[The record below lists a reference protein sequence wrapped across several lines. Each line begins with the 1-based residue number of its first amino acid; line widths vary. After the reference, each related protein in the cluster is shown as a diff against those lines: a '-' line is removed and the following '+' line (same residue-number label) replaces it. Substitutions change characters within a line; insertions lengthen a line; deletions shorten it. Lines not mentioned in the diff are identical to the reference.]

1 MFLKMIS
8 ACHVPFWI
16 YWSGARHL
24 SRLIRHLNGKNPDI
38 RAEKIIIW
46 AGLSWKNWII
56 IIKIKIY
63 CKIKL
68 EAKIEKMSQV
78 YLTNRRT
85 VFPDIDLKWCRFHL
99 GQAWNRKI
107 QQALG
112 LATDYI
118 DRSGDISKW
127 LAQFFGMPFLLS
139 EEVEDC
145 MSEAPD
151 SERCV
156 RFADYLVQ
164 NNFTSKSKF
173 PPWESRVRLPA
184 VC

>member
-1 MFLKMIS
+1 
-8 ACHVPFWI
+8 
-16 YWSGARHL
+16 
-24 SRLIRHLNGKNPDI
+24 
-38 RAEKIIIW
+38 
-46 AGLSWKNWII
+46 
-56 IIKIKIY
+56 
-63 CKIKL
+63 
-68 EAKIEKMSQV
+68 
-78 YLTNRRT
+78 
-85 VFPDIDLKWCRFHL
+85 VFPDIDLKGCRFHL

-118 DRSGDISKW
+118 DRSGDIRKW

-139 EEVEDC
+139 EEVENC

-173 PPWESRVRLPA
+173 PP
-184 VC
+184 